1 MSVAV
6 QPPQV
11 ILCGVSPC
19 PAGCREGRG
28 MPEVLGAAGQ
38 VSVLAEVWETRI
50 SSQGGGRSLTQ
61 LFLCIAF
68 PRPLLTGTFLRL

>member
-38 VSVLAEVWETRI
+38 VPVLAEVWE
-50 SSQGGGRSLTQ
+50 
-61 LFLCIAF
+61 FLHKVVEGV
-68 PRPLLTGTFLRL
+68 LLSYSCV

>member
-1 MSVAV
+1 
-6 QPPQV
+6 
-11 ILCGVSPC
+11 
-19 PAGCREGRG
+19 